1 MRGKKEE
8 EKERDKE
15 KEKIKLFIRFPWN
28 RSEIKTVKA
37 KKESRIKIK
46 SRYK

>member
-28 RSEIKTVKA
+28 RSVIKIVEA

-46 SRYK
+46 SR